1 MIDLS
6 YIMIL
11 ITSGVVALLV
21 YLWLNLRKNFK
32 EKEELSMIINSIVSE
47 QAKRLNKLE
56 EKMVEIS
63 LKLDLLE
70 IKKKEEIITSQRSQ
84 KKMIH
89 DESLKIKNDLSP
101 TEREVLELLKEG
113 ERSVR
118 DIRIKVKLSREHL
131 ARLLKKLYVEG
142 YLERDE
148 SKKPYLYRLTE
159 KGKIK
164 LK

>member
-6 YIMIL
+6 YIMTL
-11 ITSGVVALLV
+11 ITSGLVALLV

-32 EKEELSMIINSIVSE
+32 DREELSMVINSIVSE

-56 EKMVEIS
+56 EKIMEVS

-70 IKKKEEIITSQRSQ
+70 IKDKKEIITSQRSQ
-84 KKMIH
+84 KKIITSN
-89 DESLKIKNDLSP
+89 EKNDLSP

-118 DIRIKVKLSREHL
+118 DIKVRIKLSREHL
-131 ARLLKKLYVEG
+131 ARLLKKLYMEG